1 VIHLSL
7 AYTFCSRCLPWLML
21 TPTLQNKP
29 AVKKDGTTK
38 AATLSFRRLTL
49 TPVTVTATGLQ
60 PVTTSDKIVLSL
72 AAKVPKGGKL
82 VPQTTLLFPIQG
94 ESYAPSLRACSIWYH
109 LACFVAHCRP
119 LSAI

>member
-7 AYTFCSRCLPWLML
+7 AYTFCSWCLPWLTL
-21 TPTLQNKP
+21 TPIPLVTAFLPLQNKS

-94 ESYAPSLRACSIWYH
+94 ESYAPSLRACFI
-109 LACFVAHCRP
+109 R
-119 LSAI
+119 